1 MSSWMLTLP
10 EAVVAV
16 VSPTSSVAAG
26 PSNSLLPDSG
36 QAEVPDAK
44 PKGGLSETALIG
56 IVVSIV
62 GVAAIVAATFGVLW
76 FRRRLRR
83 KELGEAY
90 DPSTDRSCCG
100 LFAWRRGRGRDPLQ
114 GGGAE
119 LPTDNDRN
127 EMPCDVARPRAVELA
142 DTSDKYELDAGR
154 DGIMWSDVKKENLFG
169 ASDTKWAEE
178 KGKEQTEQTEP
189 TELPLHVVSPL
200 SPDEETSKY
209 RRDDALS

>member
-1 MSSWMLTLP
+1 MSNEMLTLSK
-10 EAVVAV
+10 AVVAV

-26 PSNSLLPDSG
+26 PSNSLLPGDG
-36 QAEVPDAK
+36 QAEVPEAK
-44 PKGGLSETALIG
+44 PSGGLPETALIG

-62 GVAAIVAATFGVLW
+62 GVAAIIAATGGILW

-83 KELGEAY
+83 KELGEA
-90 DPSTDRSCCG
+90 DDSSSTNRSCCG
-100 LFAWRRGRGRDPLQ
+100 LFAWGRGRDRFQ
-114 GGGAE
+114 DSAE
-119 LPTDNDRN
+119 LPTENDRN
-127 EMPCDVARPRAVELA
+127 EMPCDAARPRAVELA

-154 DGIMWSDVKKENLFG
+154 DGIMWSDVKKENLFA

-189 TELPLHVVSPL
+189 TELPLVSPL
-200 SPDEETSKY
+200 SPDEEPSKY

>member
-1 MSSWMLTLP
+1 MSSWMLTLSK
-10 EAVVAV
+10 AVVAV

-62 GVAAIVAATFGVLW
+62 GVAAIIAATGGVLW

-90 DPSTDRSCCG
+90 ESSSTNRSCCG
-100 LFAWRRGRGRDPLQ
+100 LLPWRRGRDPLQ

-154 DGIMWSDVKKENLFG
+154 DGIVWSDAKKENLFG
-169 ASDTKWAEE
+169 PSDTKWAEE
-178 KGKEQTEQTEP
+178 KGKEQTEP